1 MTGVR
6 APRYRKAFYTCIPP
20 RNAVGATRSH
30 PAEKGQRTVS
40 DYISLIGFIALMFTP
55 LYIPVAV
62 TIVDG
67 IRRGRDAVGATRP
80 VVGPPAIVARGIDG
94 VLPSTARPIVEPV

>member
-1 MTGVR
+1 M
-6 APRYRKAFYTCIPP
+6 P
-20 RNAVGATRSH
+20 
-30 PAEKGQRTVS
+30 
-40 DYISLIGFIALMFTP
+40 DYIVLIGFMALVFVP

-62 TIVDG
+62 TIVGG

-80 VVGPPAIVARGIDG
+80 VVGPPAIVAPGIDG

>member
-1 MTGVR
+1 LTGVR

-40 DYISLIGFIALMFTP
+40 DYISLIGFMGLMFVP

-62 TIVDG
+62 TIVGG